1 MKKSSARA
9 PGKLI
14 ISGEHAVVY
23 DAPAI
28 SIAVNRYVTSTVS
41 SRRLRSVLFH
51 LADLRHTETSTYDKL
66 RKLKRRLKSSYQKF
80 LDGDFH
86 VRDVL
91 EKPFEL
97 AQFAFVNALD
107 HVEESLSGLNLET
120 HSDVP
125 TGCGLGSSAA
135 LAVSITGAVLHY
147 HGITLGDEEFF
158 ELVKVA
164 ENMQHGYTK
173 GLDVMTSFRGGAIY
187 YQQGQYTSMDFPDY
201 PITLINTGQ
210 PDSTTGE
217 AVASVRKQFGE
228 SAIWSEFA
236 EVTKNFYATLNVPD
250 SETKVFD
257 LVAENQKLLETIGVV
272 PDKVKACVADLQQCG
287 IAAKLCGAGSVSGDA
302 GGIVLA
308 LGDNLEQIETCV
320 KPYGYSVLRCTI
332 DRQGVVYD

>member
-1 MKKSSARA
+1 MRKSSARA

-28 SIAVNRYVTSTVS
+28 SVAVNRYVTSTVS

-51 LADLRHTETSTYDKL
+51 LADLRHTETSTYDTL
-66 RKLKRRLKSSYQKF
+66 RKLKHRLKSSYQKF

-173 GLDVMTSFRGGAIY
+173 GLDVMTSFRGGAIHFK
-187 YQQGQYTSMDFPDY
+187 QGQYTSIDVPDC

-210 PDSTTGE
+210 PESTTGE
-217 AVASVRKQFGE
+217 AVFSVRKRFGD
-228 SAIWSEFA
+228 SGIWSEFS
-236 EVTKNFYATLNVPD
+236 EVTEKFYSALCLEDHQKTLFELIAKNQT
-250 SETKVFD
+250 
-257 LVAENQKLLETIGVV
+257 LLETIGVV
-272 PDKVKACVADLQQCG
+272 PDKVRTCVADLQERG
-287 IAAKLCGAGSVSGDA
+287 VAAKLCGAGSVSGDA

-308 LGDNLEQIETCV
+308 LSDDLEQIEECV
-320 KPYGYSVLRCTI
+320 KPYGYSVLRCAI
-332 DRQGVVYD
+332 DRQGLVYD